1 MNTKPI
7 GYNTPTLVKIRTKND
22 KKEHFINSSMIVAFE
37 PSKKDEDTDIV
48 LLNGKIYTIKGTP
61 AHHAESYRQD
71 YNQGNSILNLLR

>member
-7 GYNTPTLVKIRTKND
+7 GCNTPALIKIRTKDD

-37 PSKKDEDTDIV
+37 SSKKDEDTDIV

-71 YNQGNSILNLLR
+71 YNQENSILNLIR